1 MMISTGPWLRVL
13 RIGAIACLPLLGGC
27 AGPFEQSTH
36 TPPRVDV
43 PEPGNGRTV
52 TGTRAPAAAQQQPSA
67 AKAYPARPASAPATQ
82 PAYPA
87 AQSPQAGQALPSTYP
102 VAPGGATATA
112 PAAAGAPAAA
122 LPLPGAAASASEDG
136 FTIESPDAGAP
147 VGSDGGA
154 GQIDLQAPPPSA
166 NTAVNTLLA
175 QAATERR
182 GGNLDAA
189 IAAAERALRI
199 APADPAVYCELATL
213 RLERGD
219 YAQAEQL
226 ARKGLS
232 YQPDAQLQQ
241 RLNAIIERARRGKTG

>member
-1 MMISTGPWLRVL
+1 MP
-13 RIGAIACLPLLGGC
+13 GAG
-27 AGPFEQSTH
+27 
-36 TPPRVDV
+36 
-43 PEPGNGRTV
+43 
-52 TGTRAPAAAQQQPSA
+52 
-67 AKAYPARPASAPATQ
+67 ASAP
-82 PAYPA
+82 
-87 AQSPQAGQALPSTYP
+87 
-102 VAPGGATATA
+102 
-112 PAAAGAPAAA
+112 
-122 LPLPGAAASASEDG
+122 EDS

>member
-1 MMISTGPWLRVL
+1 ML
-13 RIGAIACLPLLGGC
+13 RIGALACLPLLGGC
-27 AGPFEQSTH
+27 AGQFAAVDAS
-36 TPPRVDV
+36 PPRVDV

-52 TGTRAPAAAQQQPSA
+52 PGTRAPAPAQPQPSA
-67 AKAYPARPASAPATQ
+67 AKVYPARPGRDCRDATGLPGRAIAASGPGVAFHAIR
-82 PAYPA
+82 
-87 AQSPQAGQALPSTYP
+87 SRRRRRRRRCRCRALPSR
-102 VAPGGATATA
+102 
-112 PAAAGAPAAA
+112 AAG
-122 LPLPGAAASASEDG
+122 SEDS
-136 FTIESPDAGAP
+136 FTIESPDAGGPA
-147 VGSDGGA
+147 GSAGGA

-219 YAQAEQL
+219 YALAEQL

-232 YQPDAQLQQ
+232 YQPDAQMQQ

>member
-1 MMISTGPWLRVL
+1 MSQSAGQCLRVL
-13 RIGAIACLPLLGGC
+13 RIAAIACLPLLGGC
-27 AGPFEQSTH
+27 AGQFAESTH
-36 TPPRVDV
+36 APPRVDV
-43 PEPGNGRTV
+43 PEPGAAA
-52 TGTRAPAAAQQQPSA
+52 GTRAPAPAAPQPGV
-67 AKAYPARPASAPATQ
+67 AKAYPARPAAAPATTAPR

-87 AQSPQAGQALPSTYP
+87 AQPPRAGQPPSPYP
-102 VAPGGATATA
+102 AAPGGI
-112 PAAAGAPAAA
+112 PAAEPAPEAA
-122 LPLPGAAASASEDG
+122 LPLPGAAPSASGDG
-136 FTIESPDAGAP
+136 FTIEPGDDRAAAQ
-147 VGSDGGA
+147 VE
-154 GQIDLQAPPPSA
+154 LHAPPPSA

-219 YAQAEQL
+219 YALAEQL

-232 YQPDAQLQQ
+232 YQPDAEMQQ
-241 RLNAIIERARRGKTG
+241 RLGAIIERARRGKSG

>member
-87 AQSPQAGQALPSTYP
+87 AQSPQAGQAVPSAYP
-102 VAPGGATATA
+102 VAPGGATAPA

>member
-1 MMISTGPWLRVL
+1 MSESTGLCLRVL
-13 RIGAIACLPLLGGC
+13 RIGAVACLPLLGGC
-27 AGPFEQSTH
+27 AGPFAGSTH
-36 TPPRVDV
+36 APPRVDV
-43 PEPGNGRTV
+43 PEPGNGRTA
-52 TGTRAPAAAQQQPSA
+52 TPAAGQPQPSA
-67 AKAYPARPASAPATQ
+67 AKVYPARPASTAGQ
-82 PAYPA
+82 GPAYPA
-87 AQSPQAGQALPSTYP
+87 AQPPQAGQALPSTYP
-102 VAPGGATATA
+102 GTAA
-112 PAAAGAPAAA
+112 PASTM
-122 LPLPGAAASASEDG
+122 PLPGATAPEDS

-147 VGSDGGA
+147 AGSAGDA

-219 YAQAEQL
+219 YALAEQL

-232 YQPDAQLQQ
+232 YQPDAQMQQ

>member
-1 MMISTGPWLRVL
+1 MSELTGLCLRAL
-13 RIGAIACLPLLGGC
+13 RICALACLPLLGAC
-27 AGPFEQSTH
+27 AGQFAGSTH
-36 TPPRVDV
+36 SPPRVDV
-43 PEPGNGRTV
+43 PEPGNGRTAPV
-52 TGTRAPAAAQQQPSA
+52 TRAPATAQPQPKPSV
-67 AKAYPARPASAPATQ
+67 AKVYPATPASTAARA

-87 AQSPQAGQALPSTYP
+87 AQPPQGGPALSSAYP
-102 VAPGGATATA
+102 
-112 PAAAGAPAAA
+112 GAPAPASTM
-122 LPLPGAAASASEDG
+122 PLPGADSPASEDS
-136 FTIESPDAGAP
+136 FTIESPDAGGPA
-147 VGSDGGA
+147 GSAGGA

-182 GGNLDAA
+182 GGTLDAA

-219 YAQAEQL
+219 YALAEQL

-232 YQPDAQLQQ
+232 YQPDAQMQQ

>member
-1 MMISTGPWLRVL
+1 MSESTGLCLRVL
-13 RIGAIACLPLLGGC
+13 RIGALACLPLLGAC
-27 AGPFEQSTH
+27 AGQFAGSTH

-43 PEPGNGRTV
+43 PEPGNGRAAPAN
-52 TGTRAPAAAQQQPSA
+52 RAPATAQPQTSAVKVYPAPTASTAAQ
-67 AKAYPARPASAPATQ
+67 AS
-82 PAYPA
+82 AYPA
-87 AQSPQAGQALPSTYP
+87 AQPPQTGQALPATYP
-102 VAPGGATATA
+102 GAPAPASTMPLPGATA
-112 PAAAGAPAAA
+112 PA
-122 LPLPGAAASASEDG
+122 SEDS
-136 FTIESPDAGAP
+136 FTIEAPAVAGPA
-147 VGSDGGA
+147 GSAGGA

-219 YAQAEQL
+219 YALAEQL

-232 YQPDAQLQQ
+232 YQPDAQMQQ

>member
-1 MMISTGPWLRVL
+1 MSQSTGRCLRVL
-13 RIGAIACLPLLGGC
+13 RIAAIACLPLLGGC
-27 AGPFEQSTH
+27 AGQFAESTH
-36 TPPRVDV
+36 APPRVDV
-43 PEPGNGRTV
+43 PEPGAAAGR
-52 TGTRAPAAAQQQPSA
+52 RAPAPVAAQPSA
-67 AKAYPARPASAPATQ
+67 AKVYPARPGAAPVTTAPRPT
-82 PAYPA
+82 YPA
-87 AQSPQAGQALPSTYP
+87 AQPPRAGQPQPPSTYP
-102 VAPGGATATA
+102 AVPGGI
-112 PAAAGAPAAA
+112 PAAEPAPAAA
-122 LPLPGAAASASEDG
+122 LPLPGAVPSASEDG
-136 FTIESPDAGAP
+136 FTIESGDDRAAAR
-147 VGSDGGA
+147 VE
-154 GQIDLQAPPPSA
+154 LQSPPPSA

-219 YAQAEQL
+219 YALAEQL

-232 YQPDAQLQQ
+232 YQPDAQMQQ

>member
-67 AKAYPARPASAPATQ
+67 AKAYPARPASTAATQ

-102 VAPGGATATA
+102 VAPGGATAPA

>member
-1 MMISTGPWLRVL
+1 MSESTGLCLRVL
-13 RIGAIACLPLLGGC
+13 RIGALACLPLLGAC
-27 AGPFEQSTH
+27 AGQFGGSTQA
-36 TPPRVDV
+36 PPRVDV
-43 PEPGNGRTV
+43 PEPGNGRAV
-52 TGTRAPAAAQQQPSA
+52 PVTRAPATAQSQPQSSA
-67 AKAYPARPASAPATQ
+67 VKVYPAPQASTAARAS
-82 PAYPA
+82 AYPA
-87 AQSPQAGQALPSTYP
+87 AQPPQTGQALPATYP
-102 VAPGGATATA
+102 
-112 PAAAGAPAAA
+112 GAPAPASTM
-122 LPLPGAAASASEDG
+122 PLPGADASASEDS
-136 FTIESPDAGAP
+136 FTIESPDAGGPA
-147 VGSDGGA
+147 GSAGGA
-154 GQIDLQAPPPSA
+154 GPIDLQAPPPSA

-219 YAQAEQL
+219 HALAEQL

-232 YQPDAQLQQ
+232 YQPDAQMQQ

>member
-1 MMISTGPWLRVL
+1 MSESTGLCVRVL
-13 RIGAIACLPLLGGC
+13 RIGVLACLPLLGAC
-27 AGPFEQSTH
+27 AGQFGGSTH
-36 TPPRVDV
+36 APPRVDV
-43 PEPGNGRTV
+43 PEPGNGRTAPV
-52 TGTRAPAAAQQQPSA
+52 TRAPATARSQPQPSA
-67 AKAYPARPASAPATQ
+67 VKVYPAPPAATAARAS
-82 PAYPA
+82 AYPA
-87 AQSPQAGQALPSTYP
+87 AQPPQAGQAQPATYP
-102 VAPGGATATA
+102 GTPAPASTMPLPGATA
-112 PAAAGAPAAA
+112 PA
-122 LPLPGAAASASEDG
+122 SEDS
-136 FTIESPDAGAP
+136 FTIESPAEGASAGSAAGAAP
-147 VGSDGGA
+147 
-154 GQIDLQAPPPSA
+154 IDLQAPPPSA

-219 YAQAEQL
+219 YALAEQL

-232 YQPDAQLQQ
+232 YQPDAQMQQ